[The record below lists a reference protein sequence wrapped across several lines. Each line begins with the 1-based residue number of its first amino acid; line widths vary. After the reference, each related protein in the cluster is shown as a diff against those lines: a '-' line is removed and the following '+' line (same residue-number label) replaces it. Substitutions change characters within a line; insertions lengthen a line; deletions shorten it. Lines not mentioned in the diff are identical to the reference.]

1 MNKKAMVS
9 IAVAIAIVIGV
20 IVISYA
26 NMSSTKSTIVG
37 TINQPSNSTSQ
48 VQPTT
53 AGKSYTL
60 NLTES
65 LAVRNP

>member
-1 MNKKAMVS
+1 MNKKS
-9 IAVAIAIVIGV
+9 IAGITIAAVIVISV

-26 NMSSTKSTIVG
+26 NMPSTKSDNII
-37 TINQPSNSTSQ
+37 TINQSSNSTNQ

-53 AGKSYTL
+53 GKSYTL

-65 LAVRNP
+65 VAVKNP

>member
-1 MNKKAMVS
+1 MNKRS
-9 IAVAIAIVIGV
+9 IAGMVVAAAIVISV

-26 NMSSTKSTIVG
+26 SMSSTKSDNVT
-37 TINQPSNSTSQ
+37 TINQPSNSTKQ

-53 AGKSYTL
+53 GKSYTL

-65 LAVRNP
+65 VAVKNP